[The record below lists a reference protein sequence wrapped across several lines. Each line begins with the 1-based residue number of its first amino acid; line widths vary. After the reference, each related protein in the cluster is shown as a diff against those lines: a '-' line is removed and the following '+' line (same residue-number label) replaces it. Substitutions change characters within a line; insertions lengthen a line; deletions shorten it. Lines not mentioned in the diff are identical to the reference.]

1 MGVVCVD
8 DKEKRNKT
16 EIRKIN
22 RGELDITNITDEEI
36 KKENNKLKKNQEELI
51 KKINEKFNYLNN
63 NEKNVHKK
71 FSYKKIKFSFQ
82 NCELLEIDIDDKT
95 AMNEIYQKIKN
106 KKQDLPDK
114 NKISFF
120 YNNSNI
126 CKLFDCSL
134 PISKFNIDLNNPIS
148 LIYNDVEMPDFI

>member
-1 MGVVCVD
+1 M
-8 DKEKRNKT
+8 
-16 EIRKIN
+16 
-22 RGELDITNITDEEI
+22 L
-36 KKENNKLKKNQEELI
+36 
-51 KKINEKFNYLNN
+51 
-63 NEKNVHKK
+63 
-71 FSYKKIKFSFQ
+71 IKFSFQ

-95 AMNEIYQKIKN
+95 PMNEIYQKIKN

-126 CKLFDCSL
+126 SKLFDCSL

-148 LIYNDVEMPDFI
+148 LIYNDVEMPAF